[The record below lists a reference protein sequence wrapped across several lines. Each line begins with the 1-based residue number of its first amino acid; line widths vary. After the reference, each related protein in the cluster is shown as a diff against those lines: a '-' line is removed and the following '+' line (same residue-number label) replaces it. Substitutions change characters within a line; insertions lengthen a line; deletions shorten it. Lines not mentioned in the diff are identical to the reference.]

1 MRSKGKAGIPQGVQE
16 KAPEE
21 ESWGGGEL
29 IWFTFLRRTLD
40 PSREW
45 DGGGSCEWR
54 KAGLETLS
62 ILGRNDSGSQDG
74 KKEVD
79 SGNELNVDLAN
90 LADE

>member
-1 MRSKGKAGIPQGVQE
+1 MLDSFLQSLSLLSHNESRRRHRSDSP
-16 KAPEE
+16 
-21 ESWGGGEL
+21 
-29 IWFTFLRRTLD
+29 FLRSTLD

-45 DGGGSCEWR
+45 DGGGSCEWG

-74 KKEVD
+74 EKEVD